1 MKTTQY
7 IYKDIK
13 NKIVSV
19 SSLIL
24 LSITLSACGGG
35 SGGSFT
41 NSQNVIAIDVECV
54 TPSAIETYIKLESG
68 DTISIA
74 SGTPTIV
81 TYHDTNGTKRVCLDS
96 TSSGTAN
103 ILR

>member
-1 MKTTQY
+1 MRNTHK
-7 IYKDIK
+7 
-13 NKIVSV
+13 KIVSV
-19 SSLIL
+19 SL
-24 LSITLSACGGG
+24 LTLLAFTFNACGGG

-41 NSQNVIAIDVECV
+41 NSQNAIAIDVPCT
-54 TPSAIETYIKLESG
+54 TPATIDDYIKLESG

-81 TYHDTNGTKRVCLDS
+81 TYHDANGTKRVCLDAS
-96 TSSGTAN
+96 SSGSAN